1 MKKKLLSIAALM
13 LAVMGVPN
21 AMAQEEVDVTEQY
34 IQNAD
39 FKNGISSWNATAD
52 GGQAWKAYNQ
62 DPNVVEAYAGW
73 DALLMKNY
81 ELSQE
86 ITLPAGSYRLEA
98 YAFYRKGP
106 GWNIVSSA
114 SLAYL
119 FVGLNQ
125 VLIKALDS
133 EAGANTFNTD
143 VKWANTDGEAS
154 QIFAKGYYLN
164 KVNFTLSAEE
174 KVKIGVQGTHDA
186 SYSWCIAGPFKL
198 IKIVTAA
205 DKYQITKDALL
216 AYKPSLNT
224 AWKGKI
230 DAKVAEVDATLTGT
244 PADADYNAAS
254 ETLLTFQTE
263 VVAFSQ
269 AYNAALNEKAKYVLF
284 HDNSTDVAEKATY
297 KSAIDAAGAL
307 LDAAETSDALD
318 AALDDYSAARLAYAP
333 FAVPQEGKT
342 LDFTF
347 YIKDAN
353 VTDVAYWTGGKLQ
366 TNGQV
371 YTGAPD
377 NLHFDVWNAMMDVY
391 QDITSLPSGV
401 YKLTC
406 ATRADAS
413 ISSAYA
419 YAKVGATEYKTN
431 VNAIG
436 STGGELGGGWN
447 WTYVENIEVS
457 SGTTLRI
464 GFYMDG
470 SGAKWAGVDVFKLE
484 KVGALSA
491 EEEIT
496 QLQTVLTD
504 KITEAQ
510 ALNTGVNVGNGA
522 FQIPETAKTALTNAV
537 AAAEGKQS
545 SNDVEELSAAIS
557 ALEAAITSY
566 ESAELNVPV
575 EGQCFNVVMRQDGY
589 IHDGKAVTFIANG
602 RTDAGLYNIQ
612 YLTAPNAN
620 LAQALIF
627 TKVAGE
633 SNVYTV
639 SMMDIDGAQR
649 YMCTGTVYG
658 GNSSQIRTTLEADK
672 AAKVKVAATDVE
684 GVYTLL
690 NVEANQFI
698 GCQDYKADAAA
709 GVFTTDQNHNLKIQE
724 AEKATVELA
733 ANAGWATLAL
743 PFAAEIPAGL
753 KVYSAVDVNNS
764 VIELT
769 DEGSLKANT
778 PYIVNVTAEQ
788 KVSFSG
794 WGLASSV
801 TCNSGMLTGVFANTA
816 APVGSYVLQN
826 QPDVDGVAFYNVVAD
841 AQPTVTA
848 NHAYLTLPADAGA
861 NIRALL
867 LPGSDATGIETVE
880 AADAT
885 VDVYSISGVLVRSGV
900 KKSEAL
906 NGLAKGI
913 YIVGGVKRTVK

>member
-1 MKKKLLSIAALM
+1 MKKKLLNVMALF
-13 LAVMGVPN
+13 LAVVGVPN
-21 AMAQEEVDVTEQY
+21 AMAQEEADVTEQY

-39 FKNGISSWNATAD
+39 FKNGTSSWYTYVD
-52 GGQAWKAYNQ
+52 GGDQWATKGK
-62 DPNVVEAYAGW
+62 DPEVVEAYAGW
-73 DALLMKNY
+73 NALNMKAY

-86 ITLPAGSYRLEA
+86 ITLPAGNYRLEA

-114 SLAYL
+114 SLANL
-119 FVGLNQ
+119 FAGENSIQ
-125 VLIKALDS
+125 VKALDS
-133 EAGANTFNTD
+133 EEGAGIYKNGEKQD
-143 VKWANTDGEAS
+143 LIWADNVDQAS
-154 QIFAKGYYLN
+154 EVFSKGFYLN
-164 KVNFTLSAEE
+164 KLNFTLSAEE

-216 AYKPSLNT
+216 AYKSSLNT
-224 AWKGKI
+224 AWGTKI
-230 DAKVAEVDATLTGT
+230 DTKVAEVDATLIGT
-244 PADADYNAAS
+244 PADADYNSAS

-263 VVAFSQ
+263 VVAFLQ
-269 AYNAALNEKAKYVLF
+269 EYNAALNEKAKYVLF
-284 HDNSTDVAEKATY
+284 HDNSTDVAEKVTY
-297 KSAIDAAGAL
+297 KSAMDAADAL

-333 FAVPQEGKT
+333 FAVPQDSKT

-366 TNGQV
+366 TNGEV
-371 YTGAPD
+371 YDGAPD
-377 NLHFDVWNAMMDVY
+377 KLYFDTWNATMDAY
-391 QDITSLPSGV
+391 QDITSLPSGI
-401 YKLTC
+401 YRLTC
-406 ATRADAS
+406 ATRGQKGV
-413 ISSAYA
+413 SSAYA

-431 VNAIG
+431 VNAIDG
-436 STGGELGGGWN
+436 TGGELGRGWN
-447 WTYVENIEVS
+447 WTYVENINVS
-457 SGTTLRI
+457 SDVTLRI

-470 SGAKWAGVDVFKLE
+470 TNVTWAGVDVFKLE
-484 KVGALSA
+484 KVGSA
-491 EEEIT
+491 H
-496 QLQTVLTD
+496 LQTVLAN
-504 KITEAQ
+504 KIAETN
-510 ALNTGVNVGNGA
+510 ALNTGVNVGSGA
-522 FQIPETAKTALTNAV
+522 FQIPETAKTALTDAV
-537 AAAEGKQS
+537 AAAEAKQS

-557 ALEAAITSY
+557 TLETAIMSY
-566 ESAELNVPV
+566 KSAELNVPA
-575 EGQCFNVVMRQDGY
+575 EGLHFNLIMRQEGY
-589 IHDGKAVTFIANG
+589 VHDGKAVTFIAND
-602 RTDAGLYNIQ
+602 RTDAGLYNLQ
-612 YLTAPNAN
+612 YLIAPNAN
-620 LAQALIF
+620 FAQALIF

-698 GCQDYKADAAA
+698 GCQDYNANAAA

-753 KVYSAVDVNNS
+753 KVYTAADVNNT

-769 DEGSLKANT
+769 EESTLKANT

-794 WGLASSV
+794 WGLASSA
-801 TCNSGMLTGVFANTA
+801 TCTSGLLTGVFANTA

-848 NHAYLTLPADAGA
+848 NHAYLTLPAAGA
-861 NIRALL
+861 NVRALL